1 MFRRHGGNGD
11 YSSIG
16 RAPGC
21 DPGCRG
27 FEPRQPP
34 LTVRFYASP
43 FSFAR
48 FTTGT
53 QRFDVRPLWYAYRMD
68 PNTVA
73 AIIAAIG
80 AIASAMAA
88 FTALVPAR
96 KAAKAAEEQTNLQLD
111 IIRKA
116 AQPYVWASMQPD
128 QDSGTLFHLI
138 IGNSGPTIAR
148 NIRVTIDPPLPDL
161 DSSSHTMSQLQQDL
175 REGIISLAPGDT
187 LHWHLRPASNHIA
200 SNTTHKITATADG
213 PYGPLEPA
221 EFIIRPQTLQTA
233 LAYPQGSLHSIR
245 QELKNIDKSIIEL
258 KDFFIFKEIRPTP
271 NHKG

>member
-34 LTVRFYASP
+34 LTVRYYASP

-53 QRFDVRPLWYAYRMD
+53 QRFIVRPLWYAYGMD
-68 PNTVA
+68 PNTIA

-80 AIASAMAA
+80 AIASAIAA
-88 FTALVPAR
+88 FTALIPAR
-96 KAAKAAEEQTNLQLD
+96 RAAKAAEEQTNLQLD
-111 IIRKA
+111 VMRQA
-116 AQPYVWASMQPD
+116 AQPYVWASIQPD
-128 QDSGTLFHLI
+128 QNSGTIFHLI

-148 NIRVTIDPPLPDL
+148 NIRITIDPPLPDL
-161 DSSSHTMSQLQQDL
+161 DSSSHLVSQMQQDL
-175 REGIISLAPGDT
+175 KEGIISLAPRDT
-187 LHWHLRPASNHIA
+187 LHWYLGPASKHIT
-200 SNTTHKITATADG
+200 SDTTYKITTTADG
-213 PYGPLEPA
+213 PYGPLEPV
-221 EFIIRPQTLQTA
+221 EFIIRPQTLQAA

-245 QELKNIDKSIIEL
+245 QELKKIDKSITAL
-258 KDFFIFKEIRPTP
+258 KNAIK
-271 NHKG
+271 

>member
-1 MFRRHGGNGD
+1 
-11 YSSIG
+11 
-16 RAPGC
+16 
-21 DPGCRG
+21 
-27 FEPRQPP
+27 
-34 LTVRFYASP
+34 
-43 FSFAR
+43 
-48 FTTGT
+48 
-53 QRFDVRPLWYAYRMD
+53 MD

-111 IIRKA
+111 IMRKA

-148 NIRVTIDPPLPDL
+148 NIRVTIDPPLP
-161 DSSSHTMSQLQQDL
+161 SSSHTMSQLQQDL

-213 PYGPLEPA
+213 PYGPLEPV
-221 EFIIRPQTLQTA
+221 EFIIRPQTLQKA

-245 QELKNIDKSIIEL
+245 QELRKIDKSITAL
-258 KDFFIFKEIRPTP
+258 KNAIK
-271 NHKG
+271 